1 MSKTKLDELEHLM
14 KLEKAAKDFKTF
26 IELTKPDY
34 QFNWHHQYMID
45 RFQKLPSQQRQRIII
60 AMPPRCGKSEL
71 VSRRLPAWYLGQNPN
86 CRIITASYSQQLA
99 SLFNRDVQ
107 RIMEDPIYDEIFP
120 DTVMGGTSAAKVLED
135 GMGFNKA
142 KRTANM
148 FEVVNKDGYLIS
160 IGRGGSITGFG
171 GDLIIADDLIKNA
184 DEARSETILD
194 GLWDWYGNTLYSRLE
209 GGANLIICAT
219 RWSKR
224 DLTGRLLEDMEL
236 FGGEKW
242 EVIEFPALK
251 IGDPTEIDN
260 RKDGESIW
268 PEKYS
273 VEDFEVIKR
282 RSAKDWSSLYQQRPT
297 IIGGSIIKEEWL
309 QFYASLPFD
318 PNKWRS
324 CRMMS
329 SWDLNTKKDGGSYC
343 VGVTIAKHNNN
354 FYLID
359 IYRGKPSFM
368 EAAEEVKRMAAKYP
382 NATILIEGKANGSAI
397 LSYLKKKISRMI
409 EIHPEK
415 DKVERLHACSPIFE
429 AKEFFLPLNHPL
441 TKTISAELT
450 EFPESINDDI
460 VDSITQLLNHF
471 SEMRG
476 ISHLRATTKWY

>member
-1 MSKTKLDELEHLM
+1 MSETKLDELEHLM
-14 KLEKAAKDFKTF
+14 KLEEAAKSFKTF
-26 IELTKPDY
+26 IEVTKPDY

-45 RFQKLPSQQRQRIII
+45 RFQQLPKQKRQRIII

-71 VSRRLPAWYLGQNPN
+71 VSRRLPAWYLGQDPN

-107 RIMEDPIYDEIFP
+107 RIMEDPLYADIFP
-120 DTVMGGTSAAKVLED
+120 DTVMGGTAAAKPLEE

-142 KRTANM
+142 KRTAHM
-148 FEVVNKDGYLIS
+148 FEVVDKSGYLIS

-184 DEARSETILD
+184 EEARSETVLD

-224 DLTGRLLEDMEL
+224 DLTGRLIEDMEL

-251 IGDPTEIDN
+251 IGDPSEIDS
-260 RKDGESIW
+260 REDGESIW

-273 VEDFEVIKR
+273 VEDFDIIKR
-282 RSAKDWSSLYQQRPT
+282 RNAKDWSSLYQQRPT
-297 IIGGSIIKEEWL
+297 IIGGSIIKDDWL
-309 QFYASLPFD
+309 QYYASLPFD
-318 PNKWRS
+318 PNKWRA

-343 VGVTIAKHNNN
+343 VGVTIAKHSNN

-368 EAAEEVKRMAAKYP
+368 EAADEIERMALKYP
-382 NATILIEGKANGSAI
+382 NATVLVEGKANGSAI
-397 LSYLKKKISRMI
+397 LSYLKKKIPRMV
-409 EIHPEK
+409 EVNPEK

-429 AKEFFLPLNHPL
+429 AKEFYLPINHPS
-441 TKTISAELT
+441 TKLITAELT
-450 EFPESINDDI
+450 EFPESENDDI

-476 ISHLRATTKWY
+476 LSHLRATTKWY